1 MPTVAANNL
10 TLYYE
15 QVGDP
20 TNPPLLFIA
29 GLGAQMVSWPAAFVQ
44 QLADA
49 GFFVTIY
56 DNRDVGLSTHLD
68 ELGVPDAGEVLFGVT
83 PPPYTIGDMA
93 ADAAALV
100 RVLNLGPVHVVGVS
114 MGGMIAQQ
122 FAIDYP
128 DLTRTLTSVMST
140 PAPLE
145 VGTPTPECQAM
156 LLTPRSEDL
165 DAFLEE
171 EVRNWQFT
179 SGTYGVDEAWVREQA
194 ITARARANHPVGV
207 FRHLC
212 AALASP
218 DRRPG
223 LAGVAVPT
231 LVIHG
236 TADPL
241 MTPSGGDATAHAVP
255 GAHLVTYEGM
265 GHSFPLPLWDSIIG
279 DIVRVTAQG

>member
-10 TLYYE
+10 SLYYE

-29 GLGAQMVSWPAAFVQ
+29 GLGAQIVSWPAAFVQ

-68 ELGVPDAGEVLFGVT
+68 DLGAPDAGEVLFGIA

-100 RVLNLGPVHVVGVS
+100 RALDLGQVHVVGVS

-128 DLTRTLTSVMST
+128 ELTRTLTSIMST

-156 LLTPRSEDL
+156 LLAPRSEDL
-165 DAFLEE
+165 DTFLEE

-194 ITARARANHPVGV
+194 IRSRERANHPVGV

-241 MTPSGGDATAHAVP
+241 MTPSGGDATADAVP

-279 DIVRVTAQG
+279 DIVRLTAQG